1 MVNKRSMGGMVVA
14 LSFFLVFPALASAHL
29 LAVSASQSH
38 CVTPLTGQ
46 YTATVTVTETY
57 FGGTTE
63 NIPVGQNVYELASS
77 TDKGN
82 TGKNQNY
89 FTQGTVGTQTGPEN
103 LGQPTSFTSP
113 ASGGAATQQF
123 TVTTSVP
130 ETYVLGNSYMGSPST
145 ATITAPSTGCTPPPP
160 PPPTCPTGD
169 TLVNGKC
176 VPPTSCPSGE
186 TLTGGVCVPPTS
198 CPSGQ
203 TLTNGKCVPPT
214 TCPSG
219 ETVVN
224 GQCVPPT
231 SCPTGYTLSG
241 GQCVPP
247 TTCPSGYTL
256 SGGQC
261 LPPTNCPSGDTLTNG
276 QCLPP
281 TNCPSGDTLT
291 NGQCVPPTTCPA
303 GDTAT
308 ANGCTPPTIVPPPT
322 VYPAVCRASTQG
334 YKVRAGQQDTIIV
347 SVNRQGQPVAGANV
361 RINLPGGKVVTK
373 TTGNNGKATFTVKPT
388 QSGTIVVRSPSCTEM
403 MKVKVFAA
411 KAATAQRAPSFT
423 G

>member
-1 MVNKRSMGGMVVA
+1 MVNKRSMGGMVAA

-29 LAVSASQSH
+29 LAVSAGQSH

-63 NIPVGQNVYELASS
+63 SIPVGQNVYELASS

-89 FTQGTVGTQTGPEN
+89 FTQGTVGAQTGPEN

-130 ETYVLGNSYMGSPST
+130 ETYVLGNSYMGTPSS
-145 ATITAPSTGCTPPPP
+145 ATVTAPAGGCAPP

-169 TLVNGKC
+169 TLTNGKC

-203 TLTNGKCVPPT
+203 TLTGGKCVPPT
-214 TCPSG
+214 SCPTG
-219 ETVVN
+219 QTVVN

-231 SCPTGYTLSG
+231 NCPSGYTLSAG
-241 GQCVPP
+241 QCVPPTNCPSGYTLSSGQCVPP

-276 QCLPP
+276 QC
-281 TNCPSGDTLT
+281 
-291 NGQCVPPTTCPA
+291 VPPITCPA

-347 SVNRQGQPVAGANV
+347 SVNRQGQAVAGANV
-361 RINLPGGKVVTK
+361 RITLPGGKVVTK
-373 TTGNNGKATFTVKPT
+373 STSSNGKATFTVKPT

-403 MKVKVFAA
+403 IKVKVFAA